1 MRIPMRLPL
10 RRTGRTRSFER
21 RHLQTAG
28 VALVALVLATGPI
41 AAQPPAAQDAGPRQ
55 EATLEA
61 SAPDTPADE
70 DGAKT
75 SAPDTPGTP
84 GTLGDASKGDA
95 SKPGKTASRPA
106 TVATICGLIAGN
118 AEAVGMSKAFFA
130 RLIWKESRFDAAALS
145 PVGAQGIAQFMPYT
159 AAERGLSDPYDIA
172 EAIRHSALYL
182 RDLKAELGNWG
193 LAAAAYNGGPNRV
206 KAWMANG
213 GSLPDE
219 TERYVNAIT
228 FHPVD
233 WFLDDGHELE
243 EKPLDDKLDFKDSC
257 TKLPIMKTR
266 AIFASSEPESAPM
279 RPWGV
284 QVAGNPKQSIAMKMF
299 HRVQSSYGSILGGRD
314 PIVIRDNNSAHQ
326 RIYAVRIGADTRS
339 EADALCSR
347 LRGAGGSCIVL
358 KN

>member
-206 KAWMANG
+206 KALDG
-213 GSLPDE
+213 ERRLPARRD
-219 TERYVNAIT
+219 
-228 FHPVD
+228 
-233 WFLDDGHELE
+233 
-243 EKPLDDKLDFKDSC
+243 
-257 TKLPIMKTR
+257 R
-266 AIFASSEPESAPM
+266 AIRQRHHLPPGGLVPATTATNSRRSRSTTSSTSRTA
-279 RPWGV
+279 
-284 QVAGNPKQSIAMKMF
+284 A
-299 HRVQSSYGSILGGRD
+299 
-314 PIVIRDNNSAHQ
+314 
-326 RIYAVRIGADTRS
+326 RS
-339 EADALCSR
+339 FRS
-347 LRGAGGSCIVL
+347 
-358 KN
+358 